1 MTMMPELAARVT
13 VLGTAVRAMAAFVAA
28 AALLLQLFVMPPL
41 AMRML
46 SSLTSGGWSVVLCSG
61 GPAERSSAP
70 AHQPQLPASP
80 HDHDGCPLRQCHS
93 VPLAVIAVVILIL
106 AVTTSWRWLRPVM
119 LIIPVPSAPFRLN
132 SSRAPPALA

>member
-1 MTMMPELAARVT
+1 MMPELAARVT
-13 VLGTAVRAMAAFVAA
+13 VLGTAVRAMTAFVAA
-28 AALLLQLFVMPPL
+28 AASLLQLFVMPPL

-46 SSLTSGGWSVVLCSG
+46 SSLTSGGWPVALCSR

-80 HDHDGCPLRQCHS
+80 HDHDGCPLCQCHS
-93 VPLAVIAVVILIL
+93 VPLAVIAVVIVIL
-106 AVTTSWRWLRPVM
+106 ALTTGWRWLRRAM
-119 LIIPVPSAPFRLN
+119 LVIPVPSAPFRLY